1 MEQKNLTFNLQ
12 MTLEIIF
19 SILLLETKL
28 KLIQILLNNLTL
40 TSWMLKV
47 DLPYYW
53 QAIIKIMTQLKFWQN
68 LELIL
73 TKLIMM
79 INQLYV
85 TRLLK
90 KILKWLN
97 YWLVLVL
104 KLVFLLM
111 INVYRLPYTIRLYR
125 KKIIMFKL
133 NKISILSIYS

>member
-111 INVYRLPYTIRLYR
+111 INVYRLPYTIRLFR